1 MKGNK
6 KGFCKY
12 IRSRRK
18 TGENTEKAEGLD
30 AFFALIFIG
39 KMCLL
44 ESQAS
49 ETSGKGWSNEDL
61 ALAEKDQ
68 VREHLNIFALRKSM
82 EPDRMHL

>member
-6 KGFCKY
+6 KGFCKC
-12 IRSRRK
+12 IRSQRK

-49 ETSGKGWSNEDL
+49 ETSGKGL

-68 VREHLNIFALRKSM
+68 VREHLNKFALSKSVK
-82 EPDRMHL
+82 PDRMHL